1 MGPFVMGPF
10 VTGTFSDGTICDG
23 PFCDGTF
30 FDGSFSDGS
39 LCRCTQGPM
48 EVVGPEI
55 ATSEPLLLSSF
66 QLCWKHIINTVAAV
80 VQNKEA

>member
-1 MGPFVMGPF
+1 M
-10 VTGTFSDGTICDG
+10 TGTFSDGT
-23 PFCDGTF
+23 FCDRTF

-39 LCRCTQGPM
+39 LCRCTQWPL

-55 ATSEPLLLSSF
+55 ARSEPLLFSSF
-66 QLCWKHIINTVAAV
+66 QLCWKHTIINTVAAV